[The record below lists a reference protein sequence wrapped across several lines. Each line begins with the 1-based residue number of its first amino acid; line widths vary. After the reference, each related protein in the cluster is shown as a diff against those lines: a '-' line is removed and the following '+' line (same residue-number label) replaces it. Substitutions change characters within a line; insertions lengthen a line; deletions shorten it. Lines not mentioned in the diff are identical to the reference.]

1 MDAIP
6 KQSGVKRKMAAK
18 LFNIKKKVESLNGL
32 AWLKQHR
39 NLASAIDIVDF
50 PNSNRDASC
59 ASIMG
64 SGYIPLHD
72 ILYQKAHPSSFMEQL
87 KAGAFEIDTK
97 SWSSSTRSSR
107 IQLYQ
112 PEPTPIFAVHE
123 VFVCSVQEVEFF
135 EEYATIVSQ
144 TSSSSN
150 VNGSFNQ

>member
-1 MDAIP
+1 
-6 KQSGVKRKMAAK
+6 MAAK
-18 LFNIKKKVESLNGL
+18 LFNIKKNFEKLNGL

-50 PNSNRDASC
+50 PNSNKDISS

-87 KAGAFEIDTK
+87 KAGAIESDAR
-97 SWSSSTRSSR
+97 SWNSSTRSSR
-107 IQLYQ
+107 IQVYQ
-112 PEPTPIFAVHE
+112 PEPSAIFAVHE
-123 VFVCSVQEVEFF
+123 VFVCSVQEVEFL
-135 EEYATIVSQ
+135 EEYVTIVSQ

-150 VNGSFNQ
+150 ANEIISQ